1 MIAMKRTMLIFFFVV
16 AFTGSLTS
24 QVKRLGNTWTQ
35 SIDKQQSA
43 PTTTLISN
51 SDPIIKRDTII
62 VEKVIK
68 RTEVIYR
75 TEEVIDSIIPADYSR
90 NTHTTDT
97 TNIVNSNNPK
107 STGVPDAYG
116 KIIITKPKT
125 DIMET
130 LGDEV
135 IELTDTISERNGN
148 YIWIP
153 DSLKSQ
159 VRQLL
164 KGGTVISNANQEEQP
179 DMNEKVTFRGKTIPM
194 ILKDRNL
201 GRYDRGL
208 FNYLFI
214 PKGIWQLGLT
224 ASYGE
229 FSTANLE
236 ILDLV
241 SDVDFN
247 GHIFSIKPSVSYFVG
262 NNSSIGLRFG
272 YTAGTASI
280 GSFNVDIDDDMS
292 FNLHDIMYKSK
303 NYTGSIVYTHYL
315 GITRRGRFGIFNEV
329 ELALAGGSSDFHRPY
344 GGELRRT
351 HTNVFQ
357 AGLNFSPGISVY
369 ILEPLSFNVSF
380 GVFGLNIKHEKQT
393 VDDVPM
399 GERTTSGANF
409 RFNIF
414 NINFGIAVNI

>member
-1 MIAMKRTMLIFFFVV
+1 MIAMKRTILIYFLVM
-16 AFTGSLTS
+16 AFTVNLSS

-35 SIDKQQSA
+35 TIDKQQSEK
-43 PTTTLISN
+43 TTTLTSN
-51 SDPIIKRDTII
+51 SGPIIKRDTII

-68 RTEVIYR
+68 RTEIIYR
-75 TEEVIDSIIPADYSR
+75 TEEVIDSIIPY
-90 NTHTTDT
+90 NYQNNNHTSDT
-97 TNIVNSNNPK
+97 IDIVNSYNPK
-107 STGVPDAYG
+107 STGVPD
-116 KIIITKPKT
+116 IITKPKS
-125 DIMET
+125 DILDT
-130 LGDEV
+130 LGDEI
-135 IELTDTISERNGN
+135 IEMTDTLAEGNGN

-153 DSLKSQ
+153 DSLENQ

-164 KGGTVISNANQEEQP
+164 KGGTVISHANQEEEP
-179 DMNEKVTFRGKTIPM
+179 DMNEKVTFRGRTIPM

-272 YTAGTASI
+272 YTSGTASI

-303 NYTGSIVYTHYL
+303 TYTGAFAYTHYL
-315 GITRRGRFGIFNEV
+315 GITRRGRFGVFNEV
-329 ELALAGGSSDFHRPY
+329 ELAFAGGSSDFHRPY
-344 GGELRRT
+344 NGVLRRT
-351 HTNVFQ
+351 HTNIFE
-357 AGLNFSPGISVY
+357 AALNFSPGISVY